1 MKAKITAL
9 TIALMAGPA
18 YAQSGVTLYGIVD
31 TGISYYN
38 NAAGGGK
45 SIGMPAQTG
54 ELPSRWGLKGR
65 EDLGSGYSAFFSL
78 ENGFQP
84 GTGAL
89 NYGGRLFGRLANVG
103 VSSTFGSLTLGR
115 QLNMTIYVLANAD
128 VIGPSIHSMADFDSY
143 IPNARSDNAVG
154 YMGTFR
160 GVMIGGTYSLGRDA
174 AGPSG
179 PSATNCP
186 GQVPGNFVACR
197 QYTALLSYDANNF
210 GVAGSADVMR
220 GGAGALAPLNNA
232 SYTDTRTVIDGY
244 VKFGWGKLG
253 AGWIRRNLAAA
264 SHIQSD
270 IVFLGGTYYINPAF
284 AIDVQGVR
292 YQQRGETGKDGKN
305 STLLIGRA
313 NYLLSKKT
321 TLYTSVGYMF
331 NSAQA
336 ANAVAS
342 AGSVATGLNQ
352 LGVMIGMQNRF

>member
-1 MKAKITAL
+1 MLA
-9 TIALMAGPA
+9 IAVYAPA
-18 YAQSGVTLYGIVD
+18 TYAQSSVTLYGILD

-38 NAAGGGK
+38 NAAAGGK
-45 SIGMPAQTG
+45 SIGVPAQTG

-65 EDLGSGYSAFFSL
+65 EDLGSGYSAFFNL

-103 VSSTFGSLTLGR
+103 VSGTPGSVTFGR
-115 QLNMTIYVLANAD
+115 QLNMTMYVLTNAD

-160 GVMIGGTYSLGRDA
+160 GVTIGGTYSLGRDA
-174 AGPSG
+174 AGPGG

-186 GQVPGNFVACR
+186 GQAPGNIVACR
-197 QYTALLSYDANNF
+197 QYTALFSYDSSNF
-210 GVAGSADVMR
+210 GFAGSADVMR

-232 SYTDTRTVIDGY
+232 SFTDTRTVLDGY

-264 SHIQSD
+264 NHMQSD
-270 IVFLGGTYYINPAF
+270 IAFVGGTYYVSPSI
-284 AIDVQGVR
+284 AIDLQGVR
-292 YQQRGETGKDGKN
+292 YLQRGVAGKDDTN
-305 STLLIGRA
+305 SALLVGRA
-313 NYLLSKKT
+313 NYLLSRKT
-321 TLYTSVGYMF
+321 TLYMSVGYMF

-342 AGSVATGLNQ
+342 VGSVATGMNQ
-352 LGVMIGMQNRF
+352 LGLMIGMQNRF